1 MNLNSLVRSKGY
13 KNFMS
18 KLYGLGASV
27 VIVGALFKI
36 THMKG
41 ADLMLW
47 VGLMTEAIIFA
58 FSAFEPPHV
67 EPDWSLVYP
76 ELAGMYGPHES
87 EIEIDSAKPTSVT
100 EALDDMLKQANIEPA
115 LIASL
120 ATGLQNLSD
129 TTQNMNKFTNAAV
142 VSDEFVGNIK
152 NASKTANVLTESYR
166 KTAEALDVESQSSKE
181 HVAQLHTI
189 STTAANLTK
198 VYNQAADSL
207 KTEITA
213 RELLNENVVNAANS
227 AGKLLEKY
235 NKSAEVLSKA
245 AEAIDFSIEDGQG
258 YKEQL
263 GKVTKNLGN
272 LNAMYEM
279 QLKYSETQITTSD
292 AAMQAYNA
300 LLTKVTDSAAATS
313 QLQKNLGALNTA
325 FEAQISNTIK
335 QAEHTE
341 ALQMTFEEFLTMM
354 KRSIEQTNKYQQQA
368 EQLSKNLAALNG
380 VYGNMLSA
388 MTVKL

>member
-1 MNLNSLVRSKGY
+1 MTLNSLVQSKGY

-18 KLYGLGASV
+18 KLYGIGASV
-27 VIVGALFKI
+27 VIIGALFKI
-36 THMKG
+36 THIKG
-41 ADLMLW
+41 ADIMLG
-47 VGLMTEAIIFA
+47 VGLITEAVIFF
-58 FSAFEPPHV
+58 FSAFEKPHV

-87 EIEIDSAKPTSVT
+87 EIEIDSAKPASVT
-100 EALDDMLKQANIEPA
+100 EALDDMLKQADIQPE

-120 ATGLQNLSD
+120 AKGLHNLND
-129 TTQNMNKFTNAAV
+129 TTQNMNKFSNAAV
-142 VSDEFVGNIK
+142 ASDEFVGNIK
-152 NASKTANVLTESYR
+152 SASKTAGILTESYR
-166 KTAEALDVESQSSKE
+166 KTAEALDVESASSKE
-181 HVAQLHTI
+181 HVVQLHSI

-198 VYNQAADSL
+198 VYNEAADSL
-207 KTEITA
+207 KHEISA
-213 RELLNENVVNAANS
+213 REILNENVVNAANS

-235 NKSAEVLSKA
+235 NKSADVLSKA

-258 YKEQL
+258 YKEQM
-263 GKVTKNLGN
+263 GKVTKNLSN

-279 QLKYSETQITTSD
+279 QLKYSENQIGASD
-292 AAMQAYNA
+292 AAMTAYNA
-300 LLTKVTDSAAATS
+300 LLAKVSESANSTS
-313 QLQKNLGALNTA
+313 QLQKNLVALNSA
-325 FEAQISNTIK
+325 FESQITHTLK
-335 QAEHTE
+335 QSEQTE
-341 ALQMTFEEFLTMM
+341 ALQMTFDEFVTQM